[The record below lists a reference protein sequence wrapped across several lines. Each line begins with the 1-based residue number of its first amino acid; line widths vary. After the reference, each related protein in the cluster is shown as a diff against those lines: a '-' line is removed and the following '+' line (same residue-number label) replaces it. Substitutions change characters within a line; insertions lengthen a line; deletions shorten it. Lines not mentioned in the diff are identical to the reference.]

1 MTETYIELEGLLSSS
16 ILNKAVSY
24 THLTLPTIRLV

>member
-16 ILNKAVSY
+16 ILNKEERERISA
-24 THLTLPTIRLV
+24 LIADKL

>member
-16 ILNKAVSY
+16 ILNKEERERIYRTDS
-24 THLTLPTIRLV
+24 